1 MKKLI
6 LLSTSIVLL
15 SSCASI
21 FIPKKEKLTINTG
34 QSKATVYVEKE
45 EFGEGSSVT
54 GKVKK
59 EGTKQVIIRTPGYK
73 DQYNV
78 LFPTH
83 RPVAFWPLLIANTAC
98 YYGWMLDAINPKLIS
113 YDKINEFK
121 VNDNKLV
128 TRTPTDKYIEIS
140 NISMIIKNQDKDIY
154 NMPVKYSKDGITKGI
169 EDAEKKKDSK
179 EAKEELKK
187 LKSKKKKGKNLDD
200 GEDKVNY
207 GDIKYSENVFKTLK
221 NTGFI
226 DTVNIIFADNNN
238 TLVLE
243 GKVKKIYTYSIY
255 KKRSFYNKAK
265 LFMTWYVKNT
275 YDEILDSIDTKDLS
289 GDFVL
294 YNYLDKKYS
303 SDKMISTADKMLGDA
318 VDISYLKLHK
328 NPKLTKYLKQETN
341 FDISDAVLTLSKP
354 TAAVVEKTDAASASV
369 IIKRKD
375 GGHGSG
381 FAITNDGYIVTNYHV
396 VAGKI
401 YGKLSTVTIITT
413 EGEELEG
420 TVVRTNKFRDL
431 ALIKVNKKFEKAF
444 SVPSAKA
451 FKNLQDV
458 YTIGAPKSIE
468 LGQSVSTG
476 VISNERKANNNYLLQ
491 LGMSVNGGNSGGPL
505 YDATGK
511 LHGVIVSKLV
521 GKNTE
526 GVSFAIPAH
535 MIEQYLK
542 LKIN

>member
-6 LLSTSIVLL
+6 LLSTSIVLF

-59 EGTKQVIIRTPGYK
+59 EGTKQVVIRTPGFK

-83 RPVAFWPLLIANTAC
+83 RPIAFWPLLIANTGC
-98 YYGWMLDAINPKLIS
+98 YYGWMLDAINPKLWS

-128 TRTPTDKYIEIS
+128 TKTTADKYIEIS
-140 NISMIIKNQDKDIY
+140 NIAMIIKNKNDFY
-154 NMPVKYSKDGITKGI
+154 SMPVKYSKDNLTKAI

-187 LKSKKKKGKNLDD
+187 LKSKKKKGKSLDES
-200 GEDKVNY
+200 EDKINY
-207 GDIKYSENVFKTLK
+207 EDIKYSDNVFRTLK
-221 NTGFI
+221 KTGFI
-226 DTVNIIFADNNN
+226 DTVNVIFADNNN

-243 GKVKKIYTYSIY
+243 GKVKKAYIYSIY
-255 KKRSFYNKAK
+255 KKRNFYNKAK

-275 YDEILDSIDTKDLS
+275 YDEILDSVEVKELS

-294 YNYLDKKYS
+294 YNYLDKNS
-303 SDKMISTADKMLGDA
+303 SNSKLTNAWDKMFADA

-328 NPKLTKYLKQETN
+328 NPRFTKYIKQETSL
-341 FDISDAVLTLSKP
+341 DISDAVLTLPKP
-354 TAAVVEKTDAASASV
+354 SSPVIEKTDAASASV

>member
-6 LLSTSIVLL
+6 LVSTSIVLF
-15 SSCASI
+15 SSCATI

-34 QSKATVYVEKE
+34 QSKSTVYIEKE
-45 EFGEGSSVT
+45 EFGEGSSIT

-83 RPVAFWPLLIANTAC
+83 RPIAFWPLLIANTAC

-121 VNDNKLV
+121 INDNKLV

-154 NMPVKYSKDGITKGI
+154 NMPVKYSKEGISKGI

-226 DTVNIIFADNNN
+226 DTVNLIFSDNNN

-341 FDISDAVLTLSKP
+341 FEISDAVLTLPKP
-354 TAAVVEKTDAASASV
+354 SASVIEKTDAASASV

-401 YGKLSTVTIITT
+401 YGKLSTITIITS

-420 TVVRTNKFRDL
+420 TIVRTNKFRDL

-511 LHGVIVSKLV
+511 LHGVIVSKLI

>member
-1 MKKLI
+1 
-6 LLSTSIVLL
+6 
-15 SSCASI
+15 
-21 FIPKKEKLTINTG
+21 
-34 QSKATVYVEKE
+34 
-45 EFGEGSSVT
+45 
-54 GKVKK
+54 
-59 EGTKQVIIRTPGYK
+59 
-73 DQYNV
+73 
-78 LFPTH
+78 
-83 RPVAFWPLLIANTAC
+83 
-98 YYGWMLDAINPKLIS
+98 
-113 YDKINEFK
+113 
-121 VNDNKLV
+121 
-128 TRTPTDKYIEIS
+128 
-140 NISMIIKNQDKDIY
+140 
-154 NMPVKYSKDGITKGI
+154 
-169 EDAEKKKDSK
+169 
-179 EAKEELKK
+179 
-187 LKSKKKKGKNLDD
+187 
-200 GEDKVNY
+200 
-207 GDIKYSENVFKTLK
+207 
-221 NTGFI
+221 
-226 DTVNIIFADNNN
+226 
-238 TLVLE
+238 
-243 GKVKKIYTYSIY
+243 
-255 KKRSFYNKAK
+255 
-265 LFMTWYVKNT
+265 
-275 YDEILDSIDTKDLS
+275 
-289 GDFVL
+289 
-294 YNYLDKKYS
+294 
-303 SDKMISTADKMLGDA
+303 MISTADKMLGDA

-341 FDISDAVLTLSKP
+341 FEISDAVLTLPKP
-354 TAAVVEKTDAASASV
+354 SASVIEKTDAASASV

-401 YGKLSTVTIITT
+401 YGKLSAITIITS

-420 TVVRTNKFRDL
+420 TIVRTNKFRDL

-444 SVPSAKA
+444 AVPSAKA

-511 LHGVIVSKLV
+511 LHGVIVSKLI